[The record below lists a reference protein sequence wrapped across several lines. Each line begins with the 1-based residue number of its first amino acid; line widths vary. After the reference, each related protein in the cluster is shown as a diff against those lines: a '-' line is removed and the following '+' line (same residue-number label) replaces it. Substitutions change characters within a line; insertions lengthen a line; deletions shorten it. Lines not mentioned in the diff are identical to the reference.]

1 MDKWKIIQLL
11 DIRESKITEVME
23 KVVRRDKDSV
33 MNNSFCAPVFDM
45 QTGYKTEIQWNNH
58 RFQELEVWAEYNLTL
73 SYIAKCV
80 RDALCAEISSL

>member
-33 MNNSFCAPVFDM
+33 MNNSFCASVFDI
-45 QTGYKTEIQWNNH
+45 QTGYRTEIQ
-58 RFQELEVWAEYNLTL
+58 
-73 SYIAKCV
+73 
-80 RDALCAEISSL
+80 

>member
-11 DIRESKITEVME
+11 DIRESKITEAME

-45 QTGYKTEIQWNNH
+45 QTGYKTEIQ
-58 RFQELEVWAEYNLTL
+58 
-73 SYIAKCV
+73 
-80 RDALCAEISSL
+80 